1 MFEFPEIKVI
11 KFEVADVITV
21 SSGNDDQLP
30 EY

>member
-21 SSGNDDQLP
+21 SGNEDQLP